1 MDKRTRTL
9 VDAIVG
15 GVSTIG
21 IAVVTYI
28 NPEHATMANTIIGA
42 VDTLIVVILNLF
54 TKKEQTKKE

>member
-1 MDKRTRTL
+1 MDKKTRTL

-15 GVSTIG
+15 AGTTVA

-54 TKKEQTKKE
+54 TKKEQKKI

>member
-15 GVSTIG
+15 AVTTAA

-28 NPEHATMANTIIGA
+28 NPDHATMANAIIGA

-54 TKKEQTKKE
+54 TKKEQKKI

>member
-15 GVSTIG
+15 AVMTVTIA
-21 IAVVTYI
+21 IVTKI

-42 VDTLIVVILNLF
+42 VNTLIVVILNLF
-54 TKKEQTKKE
+54 TKKEQKKI